1 MIDNDLKEYIET
13 NILTKYNSNDKG
25 HGIDHIKYVINRS
38 LNFAKLVDNINL
50 DMVYTIA
57 AYHDIGHSIDPKNH
71 ESISAK
77 ILLNDSKLLD
87 FFTDEE
93 LIIMSM
99 AIEDHRASLESEP
112 RNIYGKIVSSAD
124 RNTNIIPI
132 LKRTYEYRIKHSNA
146 KSLKE
151 IIEESYEHLVE
162 KFGNEGYAN
171 KKMYFEDDEYKKFLE
186 DIQTLLND
194 KNEFYKMYIKVN
206 NLENEFLKKQLEMY
220 TPFNEQ
226 ESIDKQTFLTFID
239 TFDDV
244 LTRKNIF
251 GHLTA
256 SAFVVNEDFT
266 KSLIVNHNIFGGFI
280 YSGGHADGEFDL
292 LSVAIREVEEETGLK
307 VIPLINGDIFALQAL
322 PIKGHVKK
330 GKYVSAHIHYDVL
343 YLLLAKNSDMNN
355 IMEQFNKMLQ
365 NNEFSDDLKK
375 ALNSFKNSSNN
386 SNKNSNS
393 SNSTIPDIDINTF
406 LKIKQVM
413 ESMNSNKN
421 DPRNNLLMSLKPYLR
436 ESRKKKV
443 DQYIQLFGLGKAFE
457 VLNSLGGENKND
469 V

>member
-38 LNFAKLVDNINL
+38 LTFAKLVDNINL

-57 AYHDIGHSIDPKNH
+57 AYHDIGHSIDPRNH

-99 AIEDHRASLESEP
+99 AIEDHRASLDSEP

-124 RNTNIIPI
+124 RNVNIVPI

-151 IIEESYEHLVE
+151 IIEESYKHLVE
-162 KFGNEGYAN
+162 KFGNDGYAN

-186 DIQTLLND
+186 DIHTLLND

-206 NLENEFLKKQLEMY
+206 NLENEFLKEQLEMY

-330 GKYVSAHIHYDVL
+330 GKYVSAHVHYDVL

-355 IMEQFNKMLQ
+355 IRVLESENSQVKWVDLEDTY
-365 NNEFSDDLKK
+365 NEEAVDWIRPVNEKIVKKVRVLKK
-375 ALNSFKNSSNN
+375 NG
-386 SNKNSNS
+386 
-393 SNSTIPDIDINTF
+393 DI
-406 LKIKQVM
+406 
-413 ESMNSNKN
+413 
-421 DPRNNLLMSLKPYLR
+421 
-436 ESRKKKV
+436 
-443 DQYIQLFGLGKAFE
+443 YI
-457 VLNSLGGENKND
+457 
-469 V
+469 